1 MSITPYEL
9 SIPAFQRGFAVLS
22 KLLDKAEA
30 FAEEK
35 KIKPEVLVNARLAP
49 DMLSLAGQVQRM
61 SDTAKGAAARLTGTE
76 APKFEDTETT
86 FAELD
91 ARLQRAI
98 DHLTGVPAAAFEGA
112 EDRAVTMPTRA
123 NGDLHFDG
131 RGYLL
136 SFVVPNVYFH
146 CTIAYALLR
155 HAGVPLGKME
165 YVGPIGQR

>member
-35 KIKPEVLVNARLAP
+35 KIKPEVLVNARLTP

-76 APKFEDTETT
+76 APSFADDETT
-86 FAELD
+86 LADLRARIGKTAAYLASVPEAAFAGAE
-91 ARLQRAI
+91 ARTVVLKTRGGEMSSPGK
-98 DHLTGVPAAAFEGA
+98 DYLLTFVLPNFYFHLTA
-112 EDRAVTMPTRA
+112 
-123 NGDLHFDG
+123 
-131 RGYLL
+131 
-136 SFVVPNVYFH
+136 
-146 CTIAYALLR
+146 AYAILR
-155 HAGVPLGKME
+155 HNGVSVGKLDYLG
-165 YVGPIGQR
+165 RT